1 VANHDGKRL
10 YRDRLANAIVRV
22 ADKPIEY
29 SIEEYGVL
37 FSQSSNQ
44 AAGYISASTAKL
56 LEGGPLQVRTF
67 KMDAD
72 KLLPGLKRAFGIN
85 LEGLPSDHS
94 NNRSTSPDT
103 SVENLRSDLE
113 SLEKTLTNLLAQFT
127 DQSLYVVKV
136 RARIDAL
143 KESLKGKL
151 SGEVGESKQIQAAL
165 RRLLTQLGV
174 NMDVPGKALFY
185 NDLTGILMVRA
196 TTEDLTIVQGAVETL
211 GGVANAQ
218 WLQAGSSGEGATS
231 SAADLMRQRYGIGSE
246 KK

>member
-1 VANHDGKRL
+1 
-10 YRDRLANAIVRV
+10 
-22 ADKPIEY
+22 
-29 SIEEYGVL
+29 
-37 FSQSSNQ
+37 
-44 AAGYISASTAKL
+44 
-56 LEGGPLQVRTF
+56 
-67 KMDAD
+67 MDAD

-85 LEGLPSDHS
+85 FEALPPDRS
-94 NNRSTSPDT
+94 NKGSASPDA
-103 SVENLRSDLE
+103 SVENLRKELE

-136 RARIDAL
+136 RAQIDAL

-151 SGEVGESKQIQAAL
+151 SGEPGEGRQIQVAL

-196 TTEDLTIVQGAVETL
+196 TTEDLAIVQGAVETL

-218 WLQAGSSGEGATS
+218 WPQAGPSGEGATS
-231 SAADLMRQRYGIGSE
+231 SAADLMRRRYGPRSA
-246 KK
+246 KQ